1 MSTRDLSAP
10 HPLLSWLD
18 TCWSTARMEIRRTL
32 AYSIEVVRWPVWPVM
47 YFITLLITYNVADRG
62 SVNGISP
69 EAFLLVGTWGM
80 TLWSSAIWNSG
91 YAIERERR
99 EGTILS
105 LFLTPANRGAVIFG
119 YAAGSLLVFV
129 IPTMLLVAGVALIA
143 GAEFN
148 IVDPLAVVVS
158 AVALIASA
166 AMLGYML
173 AGAFVLSRRANMIAN
188 FVQSPIFLLSGM
200 VVPID
205 DLPGPLQLFAEIF
218 PISAG
223 MQALRGSL
231 LRGASFADIT
241 PDLVRVAILAVVLA
255 VAGFWMI
262 RRVEHV
268 AKRGDQLDFD

>member
-1 MSTRDLSAP
+1 MATREFPASQP
-10 HPLLSWLD
+10 RVSWFD
-18 TCWSTARMEIRRTL
+18 TCLVTAYMEIRRTL
-32 AYSIEVVRWPVWPVM
+32 AYRIEVVRWPVWPTM
-47 YFITLLITYNVADRG
+47 YFVTLLITYSVADRG
-62 SVNGISP
+62 NVNGISP

-80 TLWSSAIWNSG
+80 ALWSSAIWTSG

-105 LFLTPANRGAVIFG
+105 LFLSPASRGAVIFG

-129 IPTMLLVAGVALIA
+129 IPTMLIVAGVALIS

-148 IVDPLAVVVS
+148 ISDPLAVAASAFALVGS
-158 AVALIASA
+158 AV
-166 AMLGYML
+166 MLGYML

-188 FVQSPIFLLSGM
+188 FLQSPIFLLSGM
-200 VVPID
+200 VVPVD
-205 DLPGPLQLFAEIF
+205 DLPGPLQFFAEIF

-223 MQALRGSL
+223 MEALRASL
-231 LRGASFADIT
+231 LRGASFSDVA
-241 PDLVRVAILAVVLA
+241 PDLVRVLILAIVLA
-255 VAGFWMI
+255 IMGFWLI